1 MTEPRKRTAAEVWRA
16 LEKVT
21 ADADLERIDAL
32 SDDDL
37 DRELRAAGVDP
48 AEAGKIG
55 SQVLAKTQKE
65 GPRPPRKLRWVAWVG
80 AGAAAALIAIALV
93 REQPIVGAGRPAPT
107 PKQQAAQLRGDA
119 FSACAQGLWS
129 ACEDQLNAARALDP
143 GGEMDPKVLAARQ
156 SLRDVIRADASR

>member
-48 AEAGKIG
+48 AEAAKVGPEG
-55 SQVLAKTQKE
+55 LARTPQQRPK
-65 GPRPPRKLRWVAWVG
+65 PRRPVRWVAWVT
-80 AGAAAALIAIALV
+80 AGAVVALIAIALV

-107 PKQQAAQLRGDA
+107 PKEQAAQLRGDA
-119 FSACAQGLWS
+119 FRACDQGLWS
-129 ACEDQLNAARALDP
+129 ACEDDLNAARALDP
-143 GGEMDPKVLAARQ
+143 GGETDPRVLAARQ
-156 SLRDVIRADASR
+156 SLREAIRADAGR